1 VTRDLVP
8 RSIPLPPSKDLTL
21 VRDLE
26 PRSHPQGTILITAAM
41 YKSIQ
46 RGIKYM
52 PESRR
57 LSPIRPRSLIT
68 LFVILDVVWGECAVS
83 LRDLF
88 SVLVVTL

>member
-1 VTRDLVP
+1 
-8 RSIPLPPSKDLTL
+8 
-21 VRDLE
+21 
-26 PRSHPQGTILITAAM
+26 M

-57 LSPIRPRSLIT
+57 LSPMRPRSLIT

-83 LRDLF
+83 RLR
-88 SVLVVTL
+88 VVSPRGRVVYRRCLAA